1 MLVVTS
7 IVLLLLEFV
16 LSGPGCIVWTSF
28 DTPNQD
34 VRFARELKL
43 VSATLAKIL
52 NWVIY
57 RKIYIS

>member
-1 MLVVTS
+1 M
-7 IVLLLLEFV
+7 LLLLEFV
-16 LSGPGCIVWTSF
+16 LSGPGCIVWTSL

-52 NWVIY
+52 NWVVY
-57 RKIYIS
+57 RKIYIN